1 MSDPKLTA
9 VICFAN
15 EGDEVGH
22 TVRGIRETCQ
32 EAVDVLLIN
41 DASDDG
47 RDYEAVADQYGCRYL
62 ENEARIGPAH
72 SRHKGLTWAKT
83 ENVIFLDAHMRF
95 YEAGWHDVVNQA
107 IEQDPDALYCTRSK
121 PLKPGGAPSG
131 APMGMGAS
139 IEMEAPKF
147 EDWLKAEWNVR
158 PRGEGATIY
167 VPCVLGGCY
176 AVRRDFMLNYDG
188 YRGLHRYGGEEP
200 LISIKAWLSG
210 GSCQVINDV
219 VIGHI
224 YRGGKPA
231 PWKDTIRYFHFNKLA
246 TARIVME
253 DAGFQHAGD
262 MLAAVPNAQLVRD
275 VYKSRQT
282 FVDTAR
288 KGFLRVQQRPLEYFL
303 RLNAAFRRG
312 ELITP

>member
-15 EGDEVGH
+15 EGEEVEH
-22 TVRGIRETCQ
+22 TVRGIRETCK
-32 EAVDVLLIN
+32 EAVDILLIN
-41 DASDDG
+41 DASDDDH
-47 RDYEAVADQYGCRYL
+47 DYEIVADQYGCRYL

-72 SRHKGLTWAKT
+72 SRHKGLTRAKT
-83 ENVIFLDAHMRF
+83 EYVIFLDAHMRF
-95 YEAGWHDVVNQA
+95 YEADWHEAINRA
-107 IEQDPDALYCTRSK
+107 IEQEPNALYCTRSR

-131 APMGMGAS
+131 APMGIGAS
-139 IEMEAPKF
+139 IEMAAPKF

-158 PRGEGATIY
+158 PRGEGVTSY

-176 AVRRDFMLNYDG
+176 AAHRDFMLGYGG

-200 LISIKAWLSG
+200 LISIKSWLSG
-210 GSCQVINDV
+210 GSCQVINNV

-246 TARIVME
+246 TARIIMD
-253 DAGFQHAGD
+253 DAGFQNTWE
-262 MLAAVPNAQLVRD
+262 MMAALPNAQSVQD
-275 VYKSRQT
+275 VYKSRET
-282 FVDTAR
+282 FVEKAR
-288 KGFLRVQQRPLEYFL
+288 DDFLRVQQQPFEYFL
-303 RLNAAFRRG
+303 RLNTSFRRG